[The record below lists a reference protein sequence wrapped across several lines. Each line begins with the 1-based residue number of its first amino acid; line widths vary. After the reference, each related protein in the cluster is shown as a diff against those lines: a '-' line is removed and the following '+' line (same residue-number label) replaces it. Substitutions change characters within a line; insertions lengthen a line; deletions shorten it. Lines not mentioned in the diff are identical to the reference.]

1 MLVNF
6 FLGNADTEKNK
17 QKTYKK
23 FKQNNVSRL
32 WEVLLSIFVYYW
44 VLLYSV
50 ITTELILQAQ
60 LLKSFFLH
68 LRQQLQESHT
78 ANQDPCTTTRTVYNT
93 VLLSTKIKY
102 YNSFSLT
109 ETIYTYYMINLK
121 LVMK

>member
-1 MLVNF
+1 MYQGYVKYYWAF
-6 FLGNADTEKNK
+6 
-17 QKTYKK
+17 
-23 FKQNNVSRL
+23 S
-32 WEVLLSIFVYYW
+32 LLMSIIVYYG

-50 ITTELILQAQ
+50 FTTELILQAQ

-109 ETIYTYYMINLK
+109 ETIYIHIIW
-121 LVMK
+121 